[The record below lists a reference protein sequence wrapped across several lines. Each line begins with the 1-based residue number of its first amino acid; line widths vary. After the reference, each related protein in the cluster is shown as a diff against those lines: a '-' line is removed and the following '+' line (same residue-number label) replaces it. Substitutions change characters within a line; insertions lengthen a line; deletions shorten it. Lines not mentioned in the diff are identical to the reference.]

1 MIVKIINKNGVDVMN
16 ELQMTN
22 KDDIRISSRE
32 VAKMM
37 GIRHGDLL
45 DKIDKINDDFENG
58 EIRSQKYWIE
68 GTYKVPGNNKAYR
81 EYQITKL
88 GCEFLAH
95 KSTGTKGNLFTARYM
110 DRFQMMEEYI
120 NNQIPQLSL
129 EDQAVLNIINANDKL
144 DKALAIK
151 DYKDIIEKPLIEEID
166 ELKELNNKFKVF
178 ISKDGLIDVDTF
190 SKVLAIK
197 ELGRNNMYKWFRNN
211 KYLMKNNRPYQHY
224 INQELFK
231 LKNIGYKTNYI
242 GEQIPLFKTYI
253 TKKGLGYFLNKFV
266 EDGYITFTNDTK
278 NN

>member
-1 MIVKIINKNGVDVMN
+1 MNGKIILSIFLQVVLLNTARMIVNNIKGDEYIMN
-16 ELQMTN
+16 ELQKTN

-32 VAKMM
+32 VAEMM
-37 GIRHGDLL
+37 GIEHKNLIR
-45 DKIDKINDDFENG
+45 KIDSINKDFD
-58 EIRSQKYWIE
+58 SAKLSYQKYWTKSTFKNR
-68 GTYKVPGNNKAYR
+68 GKTYR

-253 TKKGLGYFLNKFV
+253 TKKRIRILFK
-266 EDGYITFTNDTK
+266 
-278 NN
+278 